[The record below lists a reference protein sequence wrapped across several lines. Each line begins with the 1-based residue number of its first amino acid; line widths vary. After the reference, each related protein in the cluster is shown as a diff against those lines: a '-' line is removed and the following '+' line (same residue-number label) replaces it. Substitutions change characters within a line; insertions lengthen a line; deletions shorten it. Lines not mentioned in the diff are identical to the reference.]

1 MDFEAEDGECV
12 EDNAKLKTSAADSCA
27 AGGGDEEE
35 GAIDDTTPAE
45 KEEVEEGEVTDDDE
59 VRPEETE
66 PRPVCRFYSR
76 GQCTWGAS
84 CR

>member
-1 MDFEAEDGECV
+1 MDFEAEDGECIEETVKAKPMDGSAKEMV
-12 EDNAKLKTSAADSCA
+12 E
-27 AGGGDEEE
+27 EEE
-35 GAIDDTTPAE
+35 GALPDEQEKE